1 MRKSHLLAA
10 VAAGVVVAASLLSM
24 TLSGSGAAAQ
34 SPVRPALRPEPTP
47 PVIALLDV
55 SHIFKK
61 HARLKAMMDEMK
73 QDVSRAETWVK
84 NENDALTKLRER
96 LKDFRPG
103 SPEYKSLEETVAKR
117 HSELAIKIQQQK
129 REFLQREAQIYYN
142 VYQEIQQEVNYYCAA
157 KGVAVVLRFSREPAE
172 VDRPDSVL
180 AYINKPVVTY
190 AKDLDI
196 TDLILS
202 QLNRRPVGGNP
213 NPIGSRQRPGV
224 PFNR

>member
-1 MRKSHLLAA
+1 VRKSHLLAA
-10 VAAGVVVAASLLSM
+10 LAAGVVVAASLLSM
-24 TLSGSGAAAQ
+24 TLSGSDAAAQ
-34 SPVRPALRPEPTP
+34 SPVRPALRPQPAP
-47 PVIALLDV
+47 PAIALLDV

-84 NENDALTKLRER
+84 NENDALTKLKEQ
-96 LKDFRPG
+96 LKDWRPG
-103 SPEYKSLEETVAKR
+103 SPEYESLEETVAKR

-129 REFLQREAQIYYN
+129 REFLQREAKIYHN

-157 KGVAVVLRFSREPAE
+157 KGVAIVLRFSREPAE

-180 AYINKPVVTY
+180 ALINKPVVTY
-190 AKDLDI
+190 AKNLDI

-224 PFNR
+224 PYN

>member
-10 VAAGVVVAASLLSM
+10 LAAGVVVAASLLSM

-34 SPVRPALRPEPTP
+34 SPVRPALRPQPAP
-47 PVIALLDV
+47 PAIALLDV

-73 QDVSRAETWVK
+73 QEVSRAEAWVK
-84 NENDALTKLRER
+84 NENDALTKLKER
-96 LKDFRPG
+96 LRDFRPG

-117 HSELAIKIQQQK
+117 HSELAVRIQQQK
-129 REFLQREAQIYYN
+129 REFLQREAKIYHN
-142 VYQEIQQEVNYYCAA
+142 VYQEIQQEANYYCAA
-157 KGVAVVLRFSREPAE
+157 KGVAVVLRLTREPAE
-172 VDRPDSVL
+172 VDDPNSVL
-180 AYINKPVVTY
+180 ARINKAVVTY
-190 AKDLDI
+190 DKNLDI

-224 PFNR
+224 PFN

>member
-10 VAAGVVVAASLLSM
+10 LAAGVVVAASLLSM

-34 SPVRPALRPEPTP
+34 SPVRPAVRPQPAP
-47 PVIALLDV
+47 PPIALLDV

-73 QDVSRAETWVK
+73 QEVSRAEAWVK
-84 NENDALTKLRER
+84 NENGALTKLKER

-103 SPEYKSLEETVAKR
+103 SPEFKSLEETVAKR

-129 REFLQREAQIYYN
+129 REFLQREAQIYHN
-142 VYQEIQQEVNYYCAA
+142 VYREIQQEANYYCAA
-157 KGVAVVLRFSREPAE
+157 KGVAVVFRFTRQPAE
-172 VDRPDSVL
+172 VDDPNSVL
-180 AYINKPVVTY
+180 GEINKPVVTY
-190 AKDLDI
+190 AKNLDI

-213 NPIGSRQRPGV
+213 NPIGTRQRPGV
-224 PFNR
+224 PFN